1 MSSTG
6 NAIKPLITLNV
17 VILMDG
23 LEYITTSIY
32 KILLVNG
39 EVGN

>member
-1 MSSTG
+1 MFSIG
-6 NAIKPLITLNV
+6 NVIKLFIILNV

-23 LEYITTSIY
+23 LEYIIIFIY